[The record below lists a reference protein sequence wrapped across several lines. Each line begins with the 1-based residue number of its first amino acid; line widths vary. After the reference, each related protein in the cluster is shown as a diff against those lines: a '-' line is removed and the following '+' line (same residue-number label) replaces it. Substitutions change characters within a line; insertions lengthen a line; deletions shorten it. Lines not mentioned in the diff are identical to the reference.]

1 MLTKVKEAVL
11 SAGAVLGIVV
21 GFFSFIV
28 MGASAA
34 MPDHNALTLPSMV
47 VVAVSV
53 VAFRVCT
60 WLMDRQPGIYAV
72 PLKVKKI
79 ALNLTVYLCLFSA
92 MVLTVAAGGALIIYV
107 GNTTPALVLTGIA
120 VVLFVFAL
128 ICVAL
133 LDRLPSH

>member
-60 WLMDRQPGIYAV
+60 WLLDREPGSYVISTKA
-72 PLKVKKI
+72 KKA
-79 ALNLTVYLCLFSA
+79 ALTISVYLCL
-92 MVLTVAAGGALIIYV
+92 TVGMIVLIIAMGAIVV
-107 GNTTPALVLTGIA
+107 GNMELVLLLVAIA
-120 VVLFVFAL
+120 VVCGIGFFVSLRFL
-128 ICVAL
+128 E
-133 LDRLPSH
+133 RLPGV